1 MTGDATLTLSRSEME
16 DIGRQVLEM
25 VIDHFDTNGEKA
37 VASPTDQKM
46 LERWLTET
54 PPEKP
59 MAVGDVLEE
68 FKSKALE
75 SMTHFDH
82 PRCFAFVPGPSN
94 YVSALADF
102 IACSFNIF
110 AGAWI
115 GPSGVAA
122 IEAKSIDWLRQL
134 FGLPG
139 SAGGLF
145 VSGGSMANL
154 TALAV
159 ARHIKLCNNPA
170 NASVYFSDQT
180 HSSVPKD
187 LKILGFQPYQIRA
200 LKADSELRLDVER
213 LAETIDQDRRRGL
226 VPFCVVANAGTT
238 NSGAVDPLDELADYC
253 KEQGLWLH
261 VDGAYGGAAAITETG
276 KTLLTGIERAD
287 SITIDP
293 HKWMFQPYEI
303 GCLLVRNAEY
313 LNEAFKVTAE
323 YLDVLDKGSE
333 QKNYCDYGVQLTRGF
348 RALKFW
354 MSLKTFGLENFRA
367 AIEKGIANAQY
378 VQSLLEEDECWE
390 VATPATLGIVNF
402 RYAPGRPLPDHFHN
416 RLSGEIVM
424 DGFAMVTPTRI
435 AGREVLRF
443 CTINPRTSH
452 DDLRETL
459 ERTKTLAEGLLE
471 DLAQNPAP
479 A

>member
-1 MTGDATLTLSRSEME
+1 MTENATLTLSRSQME
-16 DIGRQVLEM
+16 DIGRQVLDL
-25 VIDHFDTNGEKA
+25 VIDHFDTNGSQV
-37 VASPTDQKM
+37 VARPTDQNM
-46 LERWLTET
+46 LERWLAEP
-54 PPEKP
+54 PPEQA
-59 MAVGDVLEE
+59 MAVDEVLSE
-68 FKSKALE
+68 FKSKALDT
-75 SMTHFDH
+75 MTHFDH
-82 PRCFAFVPGPSN
+82 PRCFAFVPSPNNFVG
-94 YVSALADF
+94 ALAEF
-102 IACSFNIF
+102 IASSFNIF
-110 AGAWI
+110 AGAWV

-134 FGLPG
+134 FGFPK

-170 NASVYFSDQT
+170 NATVYFSDQT

-200 LKADSELRLDVER
+200 LESDHDMRLDLGV
-213 LAETIDQDRRRGL
+213 LADMVDQDRRRGL

-238 NSGAVDPLDELADYC
+238 NSGAIDPLEDLADYC
-253 KEQGLWLH
+253 KEQGFWLH
-261 VDGAYGGAAAITETG
+261 VDGAYGGATAITETG
-276 KTLLTGIERAD
+276 KRLLAGIERAD

-303 GCLLVRNAEY
+303 GCLLVRNAGY

-323 YLDVLDKGSE
+323 YLDVLDNGSE

-367 AIEKGIANAQY
+367 AIENGIANAEH
-378 VQSLLEEDECWE
+378 VQSMLEQDDCWE
-390 VATPATLGIVNF
+390 IVTPAMLGIINF
-402 RYAPGRPLPDHFHN
+402 RYTSDQPPPAHFHH
-416 RLSGEIVM
+416 RLAGQIVM
-424 DGFAMVTPTRI
+424 DGFAMITPTRI
-435 AGREVLRF
+435 GGREVLRI
-443 CTINPRTSH
+443 CAINPRTTH
-452 DDLRETL
+452 EDLRLTL
-459 ERTKTLAEGLLE
+459 ERVKQLAEKLL
-471 DLAQNPAP
+471 AK
-479 A
+479 